1 MGLGKRMPYE
11 MPAGV
16 LEAIETNVLEQTQV
30 RKRGSKVRR
39 VVIAVS
45 AIAASVAIA
54 VTIAQN
60 WHSPSVNSLNEVRQ
74 AFANLDNA
82 DRAFLYEIYDEDTFL
97 NMNY

>member
-45 AIAASVAIA
+45 AVAASVAIA

-60 WHSPSVNSLNEVRQ
+60 WHSSSVNSLNEVRQ

>member
-45 AIAASVAIA
+45 AVAASVAIA